1 MVADRIMKMN
11 TSVTVALYDKIYEM
25 RASGIDIAPFN
36 AGEPDFD
43 SPKEVI
49 DQCIAALTTGKTHY
63 AKTAGIEPLRKAIA
77 EKLLKDNY
85 AKYDSSQI
93 VVTVGAKQ
101 ALFNAVM
108 ALCNPGDEVIL
119 PIPCWVSYLEM
130 IKLAGGVP
138 VYVKT
143 NTDYSLNID
152 AIREA
157 VTAKTKMII
166 INTPNN
172 PTGNV
177 YSRKELEELG
187 ALAVEKNFYV
197 LSDEVYEKLVYD
209 GTNMVSIA
217 SLSDEIW
224 EHTVTVNGFSK
235 GFAMTGWRLG
245 YSAAPTEITKAMI
258 KLQGHITFHNT
269 TFAQY
274 GAVEALKSCD
284 DYVVEMVKTFD
295 ERRKIMYEMLCE
307 IPGVKCEKPKGAF
320 YMFPDIHF
328 YFGKGYHGRIIRNS
342 VDLCDY
348 LLEEARVAVVPG
360 DAFESPETIRI
371 SYSTSTDCIIAG
383 MNRLKEA
390 LIKLE

>member
-1 MVADRIMKMN
+1 MVADRINKMN

-43 SPKEVI
+43 SPREVI
-49 DQCIAALTTGKTHY
+49 DQCIEALTNGKTHY
-63 AKTAGIEPLRKAIA
+63 VKTAGIEPLRRAIA
-77 EKLLKDNY
+77 EKLLRDNDV
-85 AKYDSSQI
+85 KYDSSQI

-143 NTDYSLNID
+143 NPDHSLNVA

-157 VTAKTKMII
+157 VTDKTKMII

-172 PTGNV
+172 PTGYV
-177 YSRKELEELG
+177 YGREELEELG
-187 ALAVEKNFYV
+187 KLALEEDFYV
-197 LSDEVYEKLVYD
+197 VSDEVYEKLVYD
-209 GTNMVSIA
+209 GTQMVSIA
-217 SLSDEIW
+217 SLSDAIW
-224 EHTVTVNGFSK
+224 NHTVTVNGFSK

-274 GAVEALKSCD
+274 GAVAALKSCD
-284 DYVVEMVKTFD
+284 AYIVKMVETFD
-295 ERRKIMYEMLCE
+295 ERRRIMYEMLCE
-307 IPGVKCEKPKGAF
+307 IPGIKCEKPIGAF
-320 YMFPDIHF
+320 YMFPDVSF
-328 YFGKGYHGRIIRNS
+328 YYGKNHQGRKIKNS

-360 DAFESPETIRI
+360 DAFESPETVRI
-371 SYSTSTDCIIAG
+371 SYSTSTECIIAG
-383 MNRLKEA
+383 MNRLKDA
-390 LIKLE
+390 LIKLV